1 MERDSLRM
9 VKMIRDMKKEL
20 VLEAE
25 RIEEDSIHSAKSQFE
40 ASNKWKNVNL
50 LLGVPTAI
58 LSGIAG
64 ISILNEWSYVFA
76 GFLAL
81 IVGALTTLMTFL
93 NPNQKANAHLN
104 SGNNYLALRNRARIF
119 KNISLNS
126 KKDVMA
132 LSEEL
137 KLLAD
142 ERNNLNKNSLQ
153 CSRKDFEIAR
163 RGISEGEN
171 KYCADKKN

>member
-1 MERDSLRM
+1 M
-9 VKMIRDMKKEL
+9 VKKIKENIKKEL
-20 VLEAE
+20 SLEAE

-40 ASNKWKNVNL
+40 ASDKWKNVNL
-50 LLGVPTAI
+50 LLGIPTAI
-58 LSGIAG
+58 ISGIAG
-64 ISILNEWSYVFA
+64 ISILNEWSYILA

-93 NPNQKANAHLN
+93 NPNQRANAHLN

-126 KKDVMA
+126 KEDITA

-153 CSRKDFEIAR
+153 CSRKNFETAR
-163 RGISEGEN
+163 RGISQGEN
-171 KYCADKKN
+171 KYLADNKL

>member
-1 MERDSLRM
+1 M
-9 VKMIRDMKKEL
+9 VKKIKENIKKEL
-20 VLEAE
+20 SLEAE

-40 ASNKWKNVNL
+40 ASNKWKNINL
-50 LLGVPTAI
+50 LLGIPTAI
-58 LSGIAG
+58 ISGIAG

-126 KKDVMA
+126 REDINA

-153 CSRKDFEIAR
+153 CSRKNFETAR
-163 RGISEGEN
+163 RGISEGET
-171 KYCADKKN
+171 KYLADKK